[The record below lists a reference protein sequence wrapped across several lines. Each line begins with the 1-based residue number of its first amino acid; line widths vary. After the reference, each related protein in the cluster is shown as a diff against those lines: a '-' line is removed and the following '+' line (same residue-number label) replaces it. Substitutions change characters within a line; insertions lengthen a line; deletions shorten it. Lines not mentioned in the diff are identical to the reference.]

1 MQQKGKGKE
10 KPMLQLLQ
18 TFPPSQLVIFIILL
32 ALAFKEV
39 VTFILWLKDLIMKR
53 DNSKEEK
60 TEEQKSRDERLT
72 AAENDIKELKNA
84 VSEIKGDVK
93 LLIVSDRD
101 DIKADITKDHH
112 YFCYHLHWIDD
123 YSMDCLERRYKHYV
137 DEDGNSFISQ
147 LMDEL
152 RALPKKPADSH
163 GEL

>member
-1 MQQKGKGKE
+1 
-10 KPMLQLLQ
+10 MLELLK
-18 TFPPSQLVIFIILL
+18 TFPPSQLLILLILL
-32 ALAFKEV
+32 ALAFKEAV
-39 VTFILWLKDLIMKR
+39 SFILWFKDLITKR

-60 TEEQKSRDERLT
+60 SEEQKNKDERLV
-72 AAENDIKELKNA
+72 AAENNIEELKS
-84 VSEIKGDVK
+84 VISEIKDDVK

-152 RALPKKPADSH
+152 RALPKKPANSH